1 MPERDYQEREAVL
14 SKSFH
19 LWGQSKLRYELVP
32 GQRWPDCLRL
42 IRQVQK
48 SPRPSQSCL
57 NQSESLWLE
66 ELVKL
71 HIHCC
76 TVLEMDLSSVKNGL
90 SFSAVGYHSHNG
102 CPDGAA
108 RLCPAPPERCHHNKE
123 EIAFK
128 DLEVATLMGSMPR
141 RDGMEWKD
149 LLKAN
154 MKIFKCQGAAL
165 DKYAKKSVK
174 AMVGGNP
181 ASTNCLIISK
191 SEPSIPKENFSCLTR
206 LDHNLA

>member
-1 MPERDYQEREAVL
+1 MFTDVIAT
-14 SKSFH
+14 
-19 LWGQSKLRYELVP
+19 
-32 GQRWPDCLRL
+32 D
-42 IRQVQK
+42 
-48 SPRPSQSCL
+48 
-57 NQSESLWLE
+57 
-66 ELVKL
+66 
-71 HIHCC
+71 
-76 TVLEMDLSSVKNGL
+76 
-90 SFSAVGYHSHNG
+90 
-102 CPDGAA
+102 
-108 RLCPAPPERCHHNKE
+108 KE

-128 DLEVATLMGSMPR
+128 DLDVAILVGSMPR

>member
-1 MPERDYQEREAVL
+1 M
-14 SKSFH
+14 
-19 LWGQSKLRYELVP
+19 
-32 GQRWPDCLRL
+32 
-42 IRQVQK
+42 
-48 SPRPSQSCL
+48 
-57 NQSESLWLE
+57 
-66 ELVKL
+66 

-128 DLEVATLMGSMPR
+128 DLDVATLMGSMPR

-174 AMVGGNP
+174 AMVVGNP
-181 ASTNCLIISK
+181 ANTNCLIISK
-191 SEPSIPKENFSCLTR
+191 SAPSIPKDNFSCLTR
-206 LDHNLA
+206 LDHNRAKAQTALKLGVTSDDVKNAIIWGNHSSTQYPDVNHAKVKLQGVEVGVYEALKDDSWLKGEFIRAVQ